1 MFTRLAGAMTT
12 QSPITSASTSAS
24 TDRTADPRPL
34 VLRAVEQATPLVRAV
49 TGADLGRP
57 TPCTDWTVRDL
68 LAHLVAVERRV
79 AHIVRGGHPFDVP
92 SQVSDV
98 EEDRWLD
105 AWLQAATEL
114 HAALDEPGVL
124 DRTVAHPLGSFP
136 APVALGVYAG
146 ELATHGWDLA
156 AALERTSLLDQDLAA
171 ACLGPIRSFL
181 PAEPRDAMPFAAVV
195 PVLEDAPAYD
205 RLLGWYGRDPHWR
218 PQP

>member
-1 MFTRLAGAMTT
+1 MFTGLAGAMTT
-12 QSPITSASTSAS
+12 QTPVTPASA
-24 TDRTADPRPL
+24 DRTADPRPL
-34 VLRAVEQATPLVRAV
+34 VLRAVEQATPLVGAA
-49 TGADLGRP
+49 TGADLDRP

-68 LAHLVAVERRV
+68 LAHLVAVERRI

-92 SQVSDV
+92 SQVADV
-98 EEDRWLD
+98 DDDRWLD
-105 AWLQAATEL
+105 AWQQAATDL
-114 HAALDEPGVL
+114 RVALDEPGVL

-146 ELATHGWDLA
+146 ELAAHGWDLA

-195 PVLEDAPAYD
+195 PVSEDAPAYD
-205 RLLGWYGRDPHWR
+205 RLLGWYGRDPYWR
-218 PQP
+218 PER